1 MAEETSQP
9 AQPSVNVLAQYIR
22 DLSFENILAQKGVSG
37 DVTPDIQ
44 IQVKL
49 DARKRSVTDQYET
62 VIKLNINSKSKD
74 TNDQLFLLE
83 IEYAGVFTVTGVPDE
98 QLHPF
103 LMIECPRMI
112 FPFLRR
118 VVSDL
123 TQDGG
128 FPALN
133 LETIDFMQLYRSE
146 ALLAYQDQ
154 GVAVASNVHCMNEK
168 FIQVPRKRCLF
179 LDLEKTIPRSI
190 DRMKHRY
197 LWKDI

>member
-44 IQVKL
+44 IQVNL
-49 DARKRSVTDQYET
+49 DARKRSIANQYET
-62 VIKLNINSKSKD
+62 IIKLNIDSKSKD

-146 ALLAYQDQ
+146 ALRRQTEA
-154 GVAVASNVHCMNEK
+154 ASEETKN
-168 FIQVPRKRCLF
+168 
-179 LDLEKTIPRSI
+179 
-190 DRMKHRY
+190 
-197 LWKDI
+197 

>member
-49 DARKRSVTDQYET
+49 DARKRSIANQYET
-62 VIKLNINSKSKD
+62 IIKLNIDSKSKD

-83 IEYAGVFTVTGVPDE
+83 IEYAGVFSVTGVPDE

-146 ALLAYQDQ
+146 ALRRQTEA
-154 GVAVASNVHCMNEK
+154 ASEETKNYIYSSQM
-168 FIQVPRKRCLF
+168 
-179 LDLEKTIPRSI
+179 
-190 DRMKHRY
+190 
-197 LWKDI
+197 

>member
-49 DARKRSVTDQYET
+49 DARKRSTANQYET
-62 VIKLNINSKSKD
+62 IIKLNIDSKSKD

-83 IEYAGVFTVTGVPDE
+83 IEYAGVFTVIGVPDE

-146 ALLAYQDQ
+146 ALRRQTEA
-154 GVAVASNVHCMNEK
+154 ASEETKN
-168 FIQVPRKRCLF
+168 
-179 LDLEKTIPRSI
+179 
-190 DRMKHRY
+190 
-197 LWKDI
+197 

>member
-49 DARKRSVTDQYET
+49 DARKRSVADQYET
-62 VIKLNINSKSKD
+62 VIKLNIDSKTKN

-146 ALLAYQDQ
+146 ALRRQTEA
-154 GVAVASNVHCMNEK
+154 ASEETKN
-168 FIQVPRKRCLF
+168 
-179 LDLEKTIPRSI
+179 
-190 DRMKHRY
+190 
-197 LWKDI
+197 

>member
-1 MAEETSQP
+1 MAEERSQI

-22 DLSFENILAQKGVSG
+22 DLSFENILAQKGASG

-49 DARKRSVTDQYET
+49 DARKRSIANQYET
-62 VIKLNINSKSKD
+62 IIKLNIDSKSKD

-83 IEYAGVFTVTGVPDE
+83 IEYAGVFSVTGVPDE

-146 ALLAYQDQ
+146 ALRRQSEA
-154 GVAVASNVHCMNEK
+154 AS
-168 FIQVPRKRCLF
+168 
-179 LDLEKTIPRSI
+179 EKT
-190 DRMKHRY
+190 KN
-197 LWKDI
+197 

>member
-62 VIKLNINSKSKD
+62 VIKLNIDSKSKD
-74 TNDQLFLLE
+74 TKDQLFLLE

-133 LETIDFMQLYRSE
+133 LETIDFMQFYRSE
-146 ALLAYQDQ
+146 ALRRQTEA
-154 GVAVASNVHCMNEK
+154 ASEETKN
-168 FIQVPRKRCLF
+168 
-179 LDLEKTIPRSI
+179 
-190 DRMKHRY
+190 
-197 LWKDI
+197 

>member
-49 DARKRSVTDQYET
+49 DARKRSIANQYET
-62 VIKLNINSKSKD
+62 IIKLNIDSKSKD
-74 TNDQLFLLE
+74 TSDQLFLLE

-146 ALLAYQDQ
+146 ALRRQTEA
-154 GVAVASNVHCMNEK
+154 AS
-168 FIQVPRKRCLF
+168 
-179 LDLEKTIPRSI
+179 EKT
-190 DRMKHRY
+190 KN
-197 LWKDI
+197 

>member
-1 MAEETSQP
+1 MTEEKPQP
-9 AQPSVNVLAQYIR
+9 IQPSVNVLAQYIR

-49 DARKRSVTDQYET
+49 DARKRSVANQYET
-62 VIKLNINSKSKD
+62 IIKLNIDSKSKE
-74 TNDQLFLLE
+74 TSDQLFLLE
-83 IEYAGVFTVTGVPDE
+83 IEYGGVFTVIGIPDE

-118 VVSDL
+118 VISDL
-123 TQDGG
+123 THDGG

-133 LETIDFMQLYRSE
+133 LETIDFMELYKNE
-146 ALLAYQDQ
+146 ALRRQTEA
-154 GVAVASNVHCMNEK
+154 APEK
-168 FIQVPRKRCLF
+168 LKN
-179 LDLEKTIPRSI
+179 
-190 DRMKHRY
+190 
-197 LWKDI
+197 

>member
-49 DARKRSVTDQYET
+49 DARKRSIANQYET
-62 VIKLNINSKSKD
+62 IIKLNIDSKSKD
-74 TNDQLFLLE
+74 TNDHLFLLE

-146 ALLAYQDQ
+146 ALRRQTEA
-154 GVAVASNVHCMNEK
+154 ASEETKN
-168 FIQVPRKRCLF
+168 
-179 LDLEKTIPRSI
+179 
-190 DRMKHRY
+190 
-197 LWKDI
+197 

>member
-49 DARKRSVTDQYET
+49 DARKRSIANQYET
-62 VIKLNINSKSKD
+62 IIKLNIDSKSKD

-133 LETIDFMQLYRSE
+133 LETIDFMQL
-146 ALLAYQDQ
+146 
-154 GVAVASNVHCMNEK
+154 
-168 FIQVPRKRCLF
+168 
-179 LDLEKTIPRSI
+179 
-190 DRMKHRY
+190 
-197 LWKDI
+197 

>member
-62 VIKLNINSKSKD
+62 VIKLNIDSKSKD
-74 TNDQLFLLE
+74 MNDQLFLLE

-146 ALLAYQDQ
+146 ALRRQTEA
-154 GVAVASNVHCMNEK
+154 ASEETKN
-168 FIQVPRKRCLF
+168 
-179 LDLEKTIPRSI
+179 
-190 DRMKHRY
+190 
-197 LWKDI
+197 

>member
-49 DARKRSVTDQYET
+49 DARKRSIANQYET
-62 VIKLNINSKSKD
+62 IIKLNIDSKSKD
-74 TNDQLFLLE
+74 TNAQLFLLE
-83 IEYAGVFTVTGVPDE
+83 IEYAGVFSVTGVPDE

-133 LETIDFMQLYRSE
+133 LETIDFMQLYKSE
-146 ALLAYQDQ
+146 ALRRQTEA
-154 GVAVASNVHCMNEK
+154 ASEETKN
-168 FIQVPRKRCLF
+168 
-179 LDLEKTIPRSI
+179 
-190 DRMKHRY
+190 
-197 LWKDI
+197 

>member
-49 DARKRSVTDQYET
+49 DARKRSIANQYET
-62 VIKLNINSKSKD
+62 IIKLNIDSKSKD

-83 IEYAGVFTVTGVPDE
+83 IEYAGVFTVTGVRDE

-103 LMIECPRMI
+103 PMIECPRMI

-123 TQDGG
+123 TQDSG

-146 ALLAYQDQ
+146 ALRRQTEA
-154 GVAVASNVHCMNEK
+154 ASEETKN
-168 FIQVPRKRCLF
+168 
-179 LDLEKTIPRSI
+179 
-190 DRMKHRY
+190 
-197 LWKDI
+197 

>member
-49 DARKRSVTDQYET
+49 DARKRSIANQYET
-62 VIKLNINSKSKD
+62 IIKLNIDSKSKD
-74 TNDQLFLLE
+74 TSDQLFLLE

-146 ALLAYQDQ
+146 ALRRQTEA
-154 GVAVASNVHCMNEK
+154 ASEETKN
-168 FIQVPRKRCLF
+168 
-179 LDLEKTIPRSI
+179 
-190 DRMKHRY
+190 
-197 LWKDI
+197 

>member
-1 MAEETSQP
+1 MAKETSQP

-62 VIKLNINSKSKD
+62 VIKLNIDSKSKD

-103 LMIECPRMI
+103 LMIECPRMV

-146 ALLAYQDQ
+146 ALRRQTEA
-154 GVAVASNVHCMNEK
+154 ASEETKN
-168 FIQVPRKRCLF
+168 
-179 LDLEKTIPRSI
+179 
-190 DRMKHRY
+190 
-197 LWKDI
+197 

>member
-49 DARKRSVTDQYET
+49 DARKRSIANQYET
-62 VIKLNINSKSKD
+62 IIKFNIDSKSKD

-146 ALLAYQDQ
+146 ALRRQTEA
-154 GVAVASNVHCMNEK
+154 ASEETKN
-168 FIQVPRKRCLF
+168 
-179 LDLEKTIPRSI
+179 
-190 DRMKHRY
+190 
-197 LWKDI
+197 

>member
-49 DARKRSVTDQYET
+49 DARKRSTANQYET
-62 VIKLNINSKSKD
+62 IIKLNIDSKSKD

-146 ALLAYQDQ
+146 ALRRQTE
-154 GVAVASNVHCMNEK
+154 VASEETKN
-168 FIQVPRKRCLF
+168 
-179 LDLEKTIPRSI
+179 
-190 DRMKHRY
+190 
-197 LWKDI
+197 

>member
-49 DARKRSVTDQYET
+49 DARKRSIANQYEAI
-62 VIKLNINSKSKD
+62 IKLNIDSKSKD

-146 ALLAYQDQ
+146 ALRRQTEA
-154 GVAVASNVHCMNEK
+154 ASEETKN
-168 FIQVPRKRCLF
+168 
-179 LDLEKTIPRSI
+179 
-190 DRMKHRY
+190 
-197 LWKDI
+197 

>member
-22 DLSFENILAQKGVSG
+22 DLSFENKLAQKDDSG

-49 DARKRSVTDQYET
+49 DARKRSIANQYET
-62 VIKLNINSKSKD
+62 VIKLNIDSKSKD

-98 QLHPF
+98 LLHPF

-146 ALLAYQDQ
+146 ALRRQTEA
-154 GVAVASNVHCMNEK
+154 ASEETKN
-168 FIQVPRKRCLF
+168 
-179 LDLEKTIPRSI
+179 
-190 DRMKHRY
+190 
-197 LWKDI
+197 

>member
-1 MAEETSQP
+1 MAEETPQP

-62 VIKLNINSKSKD
+62 VIKLNIDSKSKD

-146 ALLAYQDQ
+146 ALRRQTEA
-154 GVAVASNVHCMNEK
+154 ASEETKN
-168 FIQVPRKRCLF
+168 
-179 LDLEKTIPRSI
+179 
-190 DRMKHRY
+190 
-197 LWKDI
+197 

>member
-22 DLSFENILAQKGVSG
+22 DLSFENILAQKGISG

-49 DARKRSVTDQYET
+49 DARKRSIANQYET
-62 VIKLNINSKSKD
+62 IIKLNIDSKSKD

-146 ALLAYQDQ
+146 ALRRQTEA
-154 GVAVASNVHCMNEK
+154 ASEETKN
-168 FIQVPRKRCLF
+168 
-179 LDLEKTIPRSI
+179 
-190 DRMKHRY
+190 
-197 LWKDI
+197 

>member
-9 AQPSVNVLAQYIR
+9 AQPSVKVLAQYIR

-62 VIKLNINSKSKD
+62 VIKLNIDSKSKD

-146 ALLAYQDQ
+146 ALRRQTEA
-154 GVAVASNVHCMNEK
+154 ASEETKN
-168 FIQVPRKRCLF
+168 
-179 LDLEKTIPRSI
+179 
-190 DRMKHRY
+190 
-197 LWKDI
+197 

>member
-1 MAEETSQP
+1 MAEETSHP

-49 DARKRSVTDQYET
+49 DARKRSIANQYET
-62 VIKLNINSKSKD
+62 IIKLNIDSKSKD

-146 ALLAYQDQ
+146 ALRRQTEA
-154 GVAVASNVHCMNEK
+154 ASEETKN
-168 FIQVPRKRCLF
+168 
-179 LDLEKTIPRSI
+179 
-190 DRMKHRY
+190 
-197 LWKDI
+197 

>member
-44 IQVKL
+44 IRVKL
-49 DARKRSVTDQYET
+49 DARKRSIANQYET
-62 VIKLNINSKSKD
+62 IIKLNIDSKSKD

-123 TQDGG
+123 TQAGG

-146 ALLAYQDQ
+146 ALRRQTEA
-154 GVAVASNVHCMNEK
+154 ASEETKN
-168 FIQVPRKRCLF
+168 
-179 LDLEKTIPRSI
+179 
-190 DRMKHRY
+190 
-197 LWKDI
+197 

>member
-49 DARKRSVTDQYET
+49 DARKRSIANQYET
-62 VIKLNINSKSKD
+62 IIKLNIDSKSKD

-83 IEYAGVFTVTGVPDE
+83 IEYAGVFTVTGVSDE

-146 ALLAYQDQ
+146 ALRRQTEA
-154 GVAVASNVHCMNEK
+154 AS
-168 FIQVPRKRCLF
+168 
-179 LDLEKTIPRSI
+179 EKT
-190 DRMKHRY
+190 KN
-197 LWKDI
+197 

>member
-49 DARKRSVTDQYET
+49 DARKRSIANQYET
-62 VIKLNINSKSKD
+62 IIKLNIDSKSKD

-83 IEYAGVFTVTGVPDE
+83 IEYAGVFSVTGVPDE

-118 VVSDL
+118 LVSDL

-133 LETIDFMQLYRSE
+133 LATIDFMQLYRSE
-146 ALLAYQDQ
+146 ALRRQTEA
-154 GVAVASNVHCMNEK
+154 ASEETKN
-168 FIQVPRKRCLF
+168 
-179 LDLEKTIPRSI
+179 
-190 DRMKHRY
+190 
-197 LWKDI
+197 

>member
-49 DARKRSVTDQYET
+49 DARKRSIANQYET
-62 VIKLNINSKSKD
+62 IIKLNIDSKSKD

-83 IEYAGVFTVTGVPDE
+83 IEYAGVFAVTGVPDE

-146 ALLAYQDQ
+146 ALRRQTEA
-154 GVAVASNVHCMNEK
+154 ASEETKN
-168 FIQVPRKRCLF
+168 
-179 LDLEKTIPRSI
+179 
-190 DRMKHRY
+190 
-197 LWKDI
+197 

>member
-1 MAEETSQP
+1 MAEETSQR

-62 VIKLNINSKSKD
+62 VIKLNIDSKSKD

-146 ALLAYQDQ
+146 ALRRQTEA
-154 GVAVASNVHCMNEK
+154 ASEETKN
-168 FIQVPRKRCLF
+168 
-179 LDLEKTIPRSI
+179 
-190 DRMKHRY
+190 
-197 LWKDI
+197 

>member
-62 VIKLNINSKSKD
+62 VIKLNIDSKSKD

-83 IEYAGVFTVTGVPDE
+83 IEYAGVFTVTGVPDK

-146 ALLAYQDQ
+146 ALRRQTEA
-154 GVAVASNVHCMNEK
+154 ASEETKN
-168 FIQVPRKRCLF
+168 
-179 LDLEKTIPRSI
+179 
-190 DRMKHRY
+190 
-197 LWKDI
+197 

>member
-9 AQPSVNVLAQYIR
+9 AQPSVTVLAQYIR

-62 VIKLNINSKSKD
+62 VIKLNIDSKSKD

-146 ALLAYQDQ
+146 ALRRQTEA
-154 GVAVASNVHCMNEK
+154 ASEETKN
-168 FIQVPRKRCLF
+168 
-179 LDLEKTIPRSI
+179 
-190 DRMKHRY
+190 
-197 LWKDI
+197 

>member
-49 DARKRSVTDQYET
+49 DARKRSIANQYET
-62 VIKLNINSKSKD
+62 IIKLNIDSKSKD
-74 TNDQLFLLE
+74 TSDQLFLLE
-83 IEYAGVFTVTGVPDE
+83 IEYAGVFTVTGVRDE

-146 ALLAYQDQ
+146 ALRRQTEA
-154 GVAVASNVHCMNEK
+154 ASEETKN
-168 FIQVPRKRCLF
+168 
-179 LDLEKTIPRSI
+179 
-190 DRMKHRY
+190 
-197 LWKDI
+197 

>member
-37 DVTPDIQ
+37 NVTPDIQ

-62 VIKLNINSKSKD
+62 VIKLNIDSKSKD

-146 ALLAYQDQ
+146 ALRRQTEA
-154 GVAVASNVHCMNEK
+154 ASKETKN
-168 FIQVPRKRCLF
+168 
-179 LDLEKTIPRSI
+179 
-190 DRMKHRY
+190 
-197 LWKDI
+197 

>member
-62 VIKLNINSKSKD
+62 VIKLNIDSKSKD

-133 LETIDFMQLYRSE
+133 LETIDFMHLYRSE
-146 ALLAYQDQ
+146 ALRRQTEA
-154 GVAVASNVHCMNEK
+154 ASEETKN
-168 FIQVPRKRCLF
+168 
-179 LDLEKTIPRSI
+179 
-190 DRMKHRY
+190 
-197 LWKDI
+197 

>member
-49 DARKRSVTDQYET
+49 DARKRSIANQYET
-62 VIKLNINSKSKD
+62 IIKLNIDSKSKD

-98 QLHPF
+98 RLHPF

-118 VVSDL
+118 VVSDI

-146 ALLAYQDQ
+146 ALRRQNEA
-154 GVAVASNVHCMNEK
+154 ASKETKN
-168 FIQVPRKRCLF
+168 
-179 LDLEKTIPRSI
+179 
-190 DRMKHRY
+190 
-197 LWKDI
+197 

>member
-62 VIKLNINSKSKD
+62 VIKLNIDSKSKD

-146 ALLAYQDQ
+146 ALRRQTEA
-154 GVAVASNVHCMNEK
+154 ASEETEN
-168 FIQVPRKRCLF
+168 
-179 LDLEKTIPRSI
+179 
-190 DRMKHRY
+190 
-197 LWKDI
+197 

>member
-49 DARKRSVTDQYET
+49 DARKRSIANQYET
-62 VIKLNINSKSKD
+62 IIKLNIDSKSKD

-83 IEYAGVFTVTGVPDE
+83 IEYAGVFTVTGVRDE

-133 LETIDFMQLYRSE
+133 LETIDFMQLYRNE
-146 ALLAYQDQ
+146 ALRRQTKA
-154 GVAVASNVHCMNEK
+154 ASEETKN
-168 FIQVPRKRCLF
+168 
-179 LDLEKTIPRSI
+179 
-190 DRMKHRY
+190 
-197 LWKDI
+197 

>member
-49 DARKRSVTDQYET
+49 DARKRSIANQYET
-62 VIKLNINSKSKD
+62 IIKLNIDSKSKD

-83 IEYAGVFTVTGVPDE
+83 IEYAGVLTVTGVPDE

-146 ALLAYQDQ
+146 ALRRQTEA
-154 GVAVASNVHCMNEK
+154 ASEETKN
-168 FIQVPRKRCLF
+168 
-179 LDLEKTIPRSI
+179 
-190 DRMKHRY
+190 
-197 LWKDI
+197 

>member
-49 DARKRSVTDQYET
+49 DARKRSIANQYET
-62 VIKLNINSKSKD
+62 IIKLNIDSKSKD

-146 ALLAYQDQ
+146 ALRRQTTA
-154 GVAVASNVHCMNEK
+154 ASEETKN
-168 FIQVPRKRCLF
+168 
-179 LDLEKTIPRSI
+179 
-190 DRMKHRY
+190 
-197 LWKDI
+197 

>member
-49 DARKRSVTDQYET
+49 DARKRSIANQYET
-62 VIKLNINSKSKD
+62 IIKLNIDSKSKD

-146 ALLAYQDQ
+146 ALRRQTKA
-154 GVAVASNVHCMNEK
+154 ASEETKN
-168 FIQVPRKRCLF
+168 
-179 LDLEKTIPRSI
+179 
-190 DRMKHRY
+190 
-197 LWKDI
+197 